1 MLWYYT
7 GSMETSESFHVSS
20 LLSLAL
26 GFPEFTRKMIANT
39 PNVTSKTDCKGCAF
53 IWLLYFS
60 IKIKYW
66 YQFLKYV
73 LFIWWWRKRDTQH
86 TSGVRGQVGEVGSL
100 LSPGVSW
107 ELNSGPQVW
116 QRHLYQ
122 LSYLSGPFLL
132 LLGV

>member
-1 MLWYYT
+1 MFYLFDD
-7 GSMETSESFHVSS
+7 GGRETHS
-20 LLSLAL
+20 
-26 GFPEFTRKMIANT
+26 T
-39 PNVTSKTDCKGCAF
+39 PV
-53 IWLLYFS
+53 
-60 IKIKYW
+60 
-66 YQFLKYV
+66 
-73 LFIWWWRKRDTQH
+73 
-86 TSGVRGQVGEVGSL
+86 GVRGQVGEVGPL